1 MNDLACDEM
10 LPLLSAYYDGELP
23 ESKLEVVTAH
33 LQGCSLCRET
43 LSSYRAISGLAAHMK
58 LSNAPDRWGELE
70 SLLVN
75 SSHSQRSIAL
85 KSRRPVLLVAALLL
99 VAIGFGIWGW
109 ESHQSRHLEMNFD
122 GFLTRFADDPHRAE
136 QLLVFQYQGK
146 AVNFDQAVE
155 ELRYRPA
162 VVDHMPGGYQ
172 LVSANLL
179 KMPCCQCLQATF
191 KGPTGK
197 PICVFEHDLD
207 QPVWFGN
214 RACVDAVCG
223 GKKCRLIQV
232 DGTIA
237 ATWQRARRFIT
248 VIGPQNLDEMVKLIT
263 QLDKDPPSVPS
274 KSGL

>member
-23 ESKLEVVTAH
+23 ESKLGIVTEH
-33 LQGCSLCRET
+33 LQDCHRCRET
-43 LSSYRAISGLAAHMK
+43 LSSYRAISGLAAHMTQP
-58 LSNAPDRWGELE
+58 NAPDRWGELE
-70 SLLVN
+70 AELVT
-75 SSHSQRSIAL
+75 SPHGQRSMVH
-85 KSRRPVLLVAALLL
+85 KSRRPISLVAALLL

-109 ESHQSRHLEMNFD
+109 RSHQTHHLEMNFD
-122 GFLTRFADDPHRAE
+122 GFLTRFAEDPQRAE
-136 QLLVFQYQGK
+136 QLLISQYQGR

-155 ELRYRPA
+155 ELHYRPA
-162 VVDHMPGGYQ
+162 VVDHMPSGYQ

-207 QPVWFGN
+207 QPVWFGD
-214 RACVDAVCG
+214 RACIDAICN

-232 DGTIA
+232 DGTVA
-237 ATWQRARRFIT
+237 ATWQRAKRFIT
-248 VIGPQNLDEMVKLIT
+248 VIGPQNLDEMVKLIA
-263 QLDKDPPSVPS
+263 QLDKDQPSTPD